1 LLLVITERRSYEVT
15 LSGYS
20 AASAFVSSGLHPG
33 DKVITA
39 GVNKLRDGEKLFRGA
54 SHERSDKKQRF
65 NLSAWALEHQQLVS
79 MFMMLILVAGIL
91 CYQKLPRNEDPAFTI
106 KTAVVSAQWPGAN
119 IEDTTR
125 LVTDVLEKKLQE
137 TPWLDYIE
145 SETRAGSSVIY
156 VNLRDDTPPQNVQG
170 IWYQVRKKMQDIATS
185 LPEGRKGLL

>member
-1 LLLVITERRSYEVT
+1 MN
-15 LSGYS
+15 
-20 AASAFVSSGLHPG
+20 A
-33 DKVITA
+33 
-39 GVNKLRDGEKLFRGA
+39 
-54 SHERSDKKQRF
+54 SDKKQRF

-79 MFMMLILVAGIL
+79 LFMMLILVAGVL
-91 CYQKLPRNEDPAFTI
+91 SYEKLPRNEDPAFTI

-156 VNLRDDTPPQNVQG
+156 VNLRDDTPPQQVQG
-170 IWYQVRKKMQDIATS
+170 IWYQDRKS
-185 LPEGRKGLL
+185 VV